1 MDRIDYN
8 RRTFSQIK
16 QELITFISQNYPEVI
31 SDFTDSSVG
40 SMLIDLNAAV
50 GDNLSF
56 NIDRAFQE
64 TQLEFAQQRRSIL
77 QIAKTNGL
85 NIVPRSASVT
95 VVDFTINVPT
105 LGDEPNENYL
115 PILKAGSQVIGN
127 SRIFEITEDIDF
139 QSGLSNFGIPN
150 RSVIPVYNSNNQIS
164 SYNIT
169 KSEVVFNGQTKI
181 FRKLVTSNEAK
192 PFFELTLPDNNV
204 LSIEQIIV
212 LDGQNFTENPSIQ
225 TFFDDQ
231 FRFYEVDYLAQDRIF
246 EENYSGGDRTG
257 IKSGITKFPTKKFI
271 KEFTENGFCK
281 ITFGG
286 GDPQVDYFNNFVLNQ
301 NNLTNDEFL
310 RNYLN
315 NISTGE
321 KIRPNTTIFVRYRT
335 GGGSQS
341 NLGPNTIN
349 QTANVNMFFGGTTI
363 VNIQNLVK
371 NSLTVNN
378 TIPAVG
384 GTDLISN
391 EQLKKLIMFNN
402 ASQNRCVTINDYLV
416 QTLKMPGKFGKPF
429 RVNAFKENNKV
440 VISILGL
447 DDNGKLNNTST
458 SVLKENISE
467 YLKNYRMI
475 NDYIEIRDAKIINIS
490 VNIDLYVQDF
500 SDSEIANNI
509 IRIISDYFNIN
520 DNFLNEDIY
529 IGDLINSINDA
540 TGVIN
545 VMSWKFFN
553 KVGGRYSLNETTIPY
568 VDDNTREIRLFN
580 NTLYSDKD
588 SMFEIK
594 FPEKDIVV
602 RLFRRGDI

>member
-1 MDRIDYN
+1 MNRIDYN

-16 QELITFISQNYPEVI
+16 EELITFISQNYPEVI

-40 SMLIDLNAAV
+40 SMLLDLNAAV

-56 NIDRAFQE
+56 NMDRAFQE
-64 TQLEFAQQRRSIL
+64 TQLEYAQQRRSIL

-85 NIVPRSASVT
+85 NIIPRSASVT

-105 LGDEPNENYL
+105 LGDEPDNNYL

-127 SRIFEITEDIDF
+127 SRVFELTEDIDF
-139 QSGLSNFGIPN
+139 QSGLSNFGVPN
-150 RSVIPVYNSNNQIS
+150 RTVIPVYNTNNQIS

-181 FRKLVTSNEAK
+181 FRRLVTSNEAK

-212 LDGQNFTENPSIQ
+212 LDGQNFNNNPSLQ

-231 FRFYEVDYLAQDRIF
+231 YRFYEVDYLAQDRIF

-257 IKSGITKFPTKKFI
+257 IRSGITKFPTKKFI

-286 GDPQVDYFNNFVLNQ
+286 GDAQVDYFNEFVLNQ
-301 NNLTNDEFL
+301 NNLNNDDFL

-315 NISTGE
+315 NLSTGE
-321 KIRPNTTIFVRYRT
+321 KIRPNTTIFVRYKT
-335 GGGSQS
+335 GGGSLS

-363 VNIQNLVK
+363 VNVQNRVK

-378 TIPAVG
+378 RIPAVG

-429 RVNAFKENNKV
+429 RVNTFKENNKV

-447 DDNGKLNNTST
+447 DENNKLNNTST
-458 SVLKENISE
+458 SVLKDNISE
-467 YLKNYRMI
+467 YIKNYRMI
-475 NDYIEIRDAKIINIS
+475 NDYVEVRDAKIINIS
-490 VNIDLYVQDF
+490 ISVNLYVQEI
-500 SDSEIANNI
+500 SDSQIVNNIVNI
-509 IRIISDYFNIN
+509 IRDYFDIN
-520 DNFLNEDIY
+520 NSFINEDIY

-545 VMSWKFFN
+545 VIDLKIFN
-553 KVGGRYSLNETTIPY
+553 KVGGRYSLNESSMEY
-568 VDDNTREIRLFN
+568 VDNNTRELKLVN
-580 NTLYSDKD
+580 NTLYSEMD

-594 FPEKDIVV
+594 FPEKDIVI
-602 RLFRRGDI
+602 RLFRRGDL

>member
-16 QELITFISQNYPEVI
+16 EELITFISQNYPEVI

-56 NIDRAFQE
+56 NMDRAFQE

-85 NIVPRSASVT
+85 NITPRSASVT

-105 LGDEPNENYL
+105 LGDDPDDNYL

-127 SRIFEITEDIDF
+127 SRVFELTDDIDF
-139 QSGLSNFGIPN
+139 QSGLSNFGVPN
-150 RSVIPVYNSNNQIS
+150 RSVVPIYNSNNQIS

-181 FRKLVTSNEAK
+181 FRKLVSPNEAK

-212 LDGQNFTENPSIQ
+212 LDGQNFNNNPSIQ
-225 TFFDDQ
+225 TFFDDR

-246 EENYSGGDRTG
+246 EENFSIGDRAG
-257 IKSGITKFPTKKFI
+257 IKSGTTKFPTKKFV

-281 ITFGG
+281 LTFGG
-286 GDPQVDYFNNFVLNQ
+286 GDPQVDYFNDFVLNQ
-301 NNLTNDEFL
+301 NNLTKDEFL

-321 KIRPNTTIFVRYRT
+321 KIRPNTTIFVRYRI
-335 GGGSQS
+335 GGGSLS

-349 QTANVNMFFGGTTI
+349 QTANVNMFFGGKTI
-363 VNIQNLVK
+363 INVQNQVK

-378 TIPAVG
+378 RIPAVG

-391 EQLKKLIMFNN
+391 QQLKKLVMFNN

-429 RVNAFKENNKV
+429 RVNTFKENNKV
-440 VISILGL
+440 IISILGL
-447 DDNGKLNNTST
+447 DENGNLNNTST
-458 SVLKENISE
+458 SILKENIAE
-467 YLKNYRMI
+467 YIKNFRMI
-475 NDYIEIRDAKIINIS
+475 NDYVEVRDAKIINIS
-490 VNIDLYVQDF
+490 VELDLYVQDF
-500 SDSEIANNI
+500 SDSQIANNV
-509 IRIISDYFNIN
+509 ISIVRDYFDIN
-520 DNFLNEDIY
+520 NNFLNEDIY
-529 IGDLINSINDA
+529 VGDLINSINDA

-545 VMSWKFFN
+545 VMAWKFIN
-553 KVGGRYSLNETTIPY
+553 KVGGRYSLNETSMPY

-594 FPEKDIVV
+594 FPEKDIVI
-602 RLFRRGDI
+602 RLFRKSDL

>member
-1 MDRIDYN
+1 MNQIDYN

-16 QELITFISQNYPEVI
+16 EELIIFISQNYPEVI

-56 NIDRAFQE
+56 NMDRAFQE

-85 NIVPRSASVT
+85 NITPRSASVT
-95 VVDFTINVPT
+95 VVDFSISVPT
-105 LGDEPNENYL
+105 LGDEPDENYL
-115 PILKAGSQVIGN
+115 PVLKAGSQVIGG
-127 SRIFEITEDIDF
+127 SRVFELTEDIDF
-139 QSGLSNFGIPN
+139 QSGLSNFGVPN
-150 RSVIPVYNSNNQIS
+150 RSVIPVYNSNNQIRN
-164 SYNIT
+164 YNIT
-169 KSEVVFNGQTKI
+169 KSEVVFNGQTKV
-181 FRKLVTSNEAK
+181 FRKLVDSSEAR
-192 PFFELTLPDNNV
+192 PFYELTLPDNNV
-204 LSIEQIIV
+204 LSIEQIII
-212 LDGQNFTENPSIQ
+212 LDGQNFNTTPQIQ
-225 TFFDDQ
+225 TFFDDR
-231 FRFYEVDYLAQDRIF
+231 FRFYEVEYLAQDRIF
-246 EENYSGGDRTG
+246 EENFSIGDRTG
-257 IKSGITKFPTKKFI
+257 IKSGITKFPTKKFV
-271 KEFTENGFCK
+271 KEYTENGFCK

-286 GDPQVDYFNNFVLNQ
+286 GDPQVDYFNDFVLNQ
-301 NNLTNDEFL
+301 NNLSNDEFL
-310 RNYLN
+310 RGYLN

-321 KIRPNTTIFVRYRT
+321 KIRPNTTIFIRYRT
-335 GGGSQS
+335 GGGSLS

-363 VNIQNLVK
+363 VSVENQVK
-371 NSLTVNN
+371 SSLSVNN
-378 TIPAVG
+378 RIPAVG

-402 ASQNRCVTINDYLV
+402 ASQNRCVTIDDYLV
-416 QTLKMPGKFGKPF
+416 QTFKMPGKFGKPF
-429 RVNAFKENNKV
+429 RANAFKEDNKV

-447 DDNGKLNNTST
+447 DENGKLNNTST
-458 SVLKENISE
+458 SVLKQNISE
-467 YLKNYRMI
+467 YIKNYRMI
-475 NDYIEIRDAKIINIS
+475 NDYVEVRDAKIINIS
-490 VNIDLYVQDF
+490 INIDLYVQDF
-500 SDSEIANNI
+500 SDSQIANNI
-509 IRIISDYFNIN
+509 ISIVNEYFNIN
-520 DNFLNEDIY
+520 NGFINEDIY

-553 KVGGRYSLNETTIPY
+553 KVGGRYSLNETSMPY

-602 RLFRRGDI
+602 KLFRRGDI

>member
-56 NIDRAFQE
+56 NIDRSFQE

-105 LGDEPNENYL
+105 LGDEPDENYL
-115 PILKAGSQVIGN
+115 PVLKAGSQVVGN
-127 SRIFEITEDIDF
+127 SRVFELNEDIDF
-139 QSGLSNFGIPN
+139 QSALSNFGVPN
-150 RSVIPVYNSNNQIS
+150 RSITPIYNSNNLIS

-181 FRKLVTSNEAK
+181 FRKLVNPNDAR

-225 TFFDDQ
+225 TFFDDR

-257 IKSGITKFPTKKFI
+257 IKSGITKFPRKKFI

-286 GDPQVDYFNNFVLNQ
+286 GDAQVDSFNDFVLNQ

-321 KIRPNTTIFVRYRT
+321 KIRPNTTIFVRYRV
-335 GGGSQS
+335 GGGSLS

-349 QTANVNMFFGGTTI
+349 QSINVDMFFGGTTI
-363 VNIQNLVK
+363 INVQNQVK

-378 TIPAVG
+378 RIPAVG

-429 RVNAFKENNKV
+429 RVNTFKENNKV
-440 VISILGL
+440 IISILGL
-447 DDNGKLNNTST
+447 DENGKLNNTST
-458 SVLKENISE
+458 STLKENIAE
-467 YLKNYRMI
+467 YIKNFRMI
-475 NDYIEIRDAKIINIS
+475 NDYVEVRDAKIINIS
-490 VNIDLYVQDF
+490 AEIDLYVQDF
-500 SDSEIANNI
+500 SDSQIANNV
-509 IRIISDYFNIN
+509 IRIITEYFDIN
-520 DNFLNEDIY
+520 NGFINEDIY

-545 VMSWKFFN
+545 VISWKFFN
-553 KVGGRYSLNETTIPY
+553 KVGGRYSLNETSIPY
-568 VDDNTREIRLFN
+568 LDDNTREITLFN

>member
-1 MDRIDYN
+1 MNRIDYN
-8 RRTFSQIK
+8 RRTFSQIRE
-16 QELITFISQNYPEVI
+16 ELVTFISQNYPEVI
-31 SDFTDSSVG
+31 ADFTDSSVG

-56 NIDRAFQE
+56 NIDRSFQE
-64 TQLEFAQQRRSIL
+64 TQLEYAQQRRSIL

-85 NIVPRSASVT
+85 NITPRSASVT

-105 LGDEPNENYL
+105 LGDEPDDNYL

-127 SRIFEITEDIDF
+127 SRVFELTEDIDF
-139 QSGLSNFGIPN
+139 QSALSNFGVPN
-150 RSVIPVYNSNNQIS
+150 RKIDPVYNANNQIS

-181 FRKLVTSNEAK
+181 FRRFIDATEAK

-212 LDGQNFTENPSIQ
+212 LDGQDFNNNPALQ
-225 TFFDDQ
+225 FFFDDQ
-231 FRFYEVDYLAQDRIF
+231 YRFYEVDYLAQDRIF

-257 IKSGITKFPTKKFI
+257 IKSGITKFPSKKFI
-271 KEFTENGFCK
+271 KEYTENGFCK

-286 GDPQVDYFNNFVLNQ
+286 GDPQVDYFNDFILNQ
-301 NNLTNDEFL
+301 NNLNNDEFL

-321 KIRPNTTIFVRYRT
+321 KVRPNTTIFVRYRT

-341 NLGPNTIN
+341 NLGPNSIN
-349 QTANVNMFFGGTTI
+349 QTANVNMFFGGST
-363 VNIQNLVK
+363 NLTVENRVK
-371 NSLTVNN
+371 NSLLVNN
-378 TIPAVG
+378 RIPAVG

-391 EQLKKLIMFNN
+391 EQLKKLIIFNN

-416 QTLKMPGKFGKPF
+416 QTFKMPGKFGKPF
-429 RVNAFKENNKV
+429 RANVFKENNKV
-440 VISILGL
+440 IISVLGL
-447 DDNGKLNNTST
+447 DENGKLNNTST
-458 SVLKENISE
+458 SVLKENIAE
-467 YLKNYRMI
+467 YIKNYRMI
-475 NDYIEIRDAKIINIS
+475 NDYVEVRDAKIINIS
-490 VNIDLYVQDF
+490 INIDLYVQDF
-500 SDSEIANNI
+500 SDAEIVNNVV
-509 IRIISDYFNIN
+509 RIISNYFDIN
-520 DNFLNEDIY
+520 NSFLNEDIY

-545 VMSWKFFN
+545 VIGWKFFN
-553 KVGGRYSLNETTIPY
+553 KVGGNYSLNETSLPY
-568 VDDNTREIRLFN
+568 VDNNTREIRLFN
-580 NTLYSDKD
+580 NTLYSESD

-594 FPEKDIVV
+594 FPEKDISVK
-602 RLFRRGDI
+602 LFRRGDI

>member
-429 RVNAFKENNKV
+429 RVNGFKENNKV

-467 YLKNYRMI
+467 YIKNYRMI

>member
-1 MDRIDYN
+1 MNRIDYN

-16 QELITFISQNYPEVI
+16 EELITFISQNYPEII

-95 VVDFTINVPT
+95 VVDLTITVPT
-105 LGDEPNENYL
+105 LGDEPDPNYL

-127 SRIFEITEDIDF
+127 SRVFELTEDIDF
-139 QSGLSNFGIPN
+139 QSGLSNFGVPN
-150 RSVIPVYNSNNQIS
+150 RTIIPFYNSNNQIT

-169 KSEVVFNGQTKI
+169 KSEVVFNGQTKV
-181 FRKLVTSNEAK
+181 FRKILDSSEAK

-204 LSIEQIIV
+204 LSIEQIIM
-212 LDGQNFTENPSIQ
+212 LDGQNFTTTPSIEI
-225 TFFDDQ
+225 FFDDR

-246 EENYSGGDRTG
+246 VENPSSGNRTG
-257 IKSGITKFPTKKFI
+257 IKSGFTKFPTKKFI
-271 KEFTENGFCK
+271 KEYTENGFCK

-286 GDPQVDYFNNFVLNQ
+286 GDAQVDYFNDFILDQ
-301 NNLTNDEFL
+301 NNLNNDEFL

-321 KIRPNTTIFVRYRT
+321 KVRPNTTLFVRYRI
-335 GGGSQS
+335 GGGSLS
-341 NLGPNTIN
+341 NIGPNTIN

-363 VNIQNLVK
+363 INVQNQVK
-371 NSLTVNN
+371 NSLIVNN
-378 TIPAVG
+378 RIPAVG

-429 RVNAFKENNKV
+429 RVNTFKENNKV
-440 VISILGL
+440 IISVLGL
-447 DDNGKLNNTST
+447 DENGKLNNTST
-458 SVLKENISE
+458 SILKDNISE
-467 YLKNYRMI
+467 YIKNFRMI
-475 NDYIEIRDAKIINIS
+475 NDYVEVRDAKIINIS
-490 VNIDLYVQDF
+490 AEFDLYVEDF
-500 SDSEIANNI
+500 SDSQIANNVINI
-509 IRIISDYFNIN
+509 IKNYFDIN
-520 DNFLNEDIY
+520 NSFLNEDIY

-553 KVGGRYSLNETTIPY
+553 KVGGRYSLNETSMPY
-568 VDDNTREIRLFN
+568 IDDNTREISLFN
-580 NTLYSDKD
+580 NTLYSDND

-594 FPEKDIVV
+594 FPEKDIVIK
-602 RLFRRGDI
+602 LFRRGDI